1 MFLSGNINKEN
12 KDKEQRWGYRGQ
24 VVAEKG
30 RGVRERKANEYN
42 KKTNKDSSKE
52 QTGYNRKIWN
62 KW

>member
-42 KKTNKDSSKE
+42 KKTNKGFLE
-52 QTGYNRKIWN
+52 RTNRIQ
-62 KW
+62 